1 MRKKGEGG
9 RVRKERRQNFK
20 SVNCCCFV
28 EVSLSFGFEGVGGL
42 NVTNVRRE
50 IIPLLMSRVRE
61 RALAEGFSFNMGDA
75 KCPRVCGRTKLSGRC
90 VHSEKVREVGRG

>member
-1 MRKKGEGG
+1 MTDVRGE
-9 RVRKERRQNFK
+9 R
-20 SVNCCCFV
+20 
-28 EVSLSFGFEGVGGL
+28 
-42 NVTNVRRE
+42 
-50 IIPLLMSRVRE
+50 IPLLWSSVRE